1 MATTLYKIKALYR
14 HMGRA
19 EKKIADCILEKP
31 QDMISLS
38 IAELAKRCDCGEAT
52 IVRFSRRIG
61 LGGFQELKI
70 AVAQEL
76 KSAPMVDILPED
88 SCLNIF
94 EKRISEIAAALE
106 STRYSL
112 SDEEMEKAAKAIM
125 HARRVVILGLGNSAS
140 IALDAQHKFLRA
152 GLDATACSD
161 NHMQT
166 IIASHLKEGDVCL
179 GVSHSGASSDIVE
192 ALKIAGRQGA
202 TTVCIT
208 NQGVSPITRVS
219 DIKLFTSAEE
229 TKYMVLALSSRLAQL
244 AIIDAIY
251 AYIVYH
257 SDADAINAINET
269 ERALES
275 KKMK

>member
-1 MATTLYKIKALYR
+1 MATTLYKIKALYK

-19 EKKIADCILEKP
+19 EKKIADNILNSP
-31 QDMISLS
+31 QDMINLS
-38 IAELAKRCDCGEAT
+38 IAELAEKCDCGEAT

-61 LGGFQELKI
+61 LAGFQELKI

-94 EKRISEIAAALE
+94 EKRISEIAATLE

-112 SDEEMEKAAKAIM
+112 DSEEMEKAAKTIM
-125 HARRVVILGLGNSAS
+125 TANRVVIFGLGNSAS
-140 IALDAQHKFLRA
+140 IAMDAQHKFLRA
-152 GLDATACSD
+152 GLNASACSD
-161 NHMQT
+161 NHLQV
-166 IIASHLKEGDVCL
+166 IVASHLKPGDVAI
-179 GVSHSGASSDIVE
+179 GISHSGASSDIID
-192 ALKIAGRQGA
+192 ALKTAKNNGV
-202 TTVCIT
+202 TTICIT
-208 NQGVSPITRVS
+208 NNAPSPISKFS

-229 TKYMVLALSSRLAQL
+229 TKYMILALSSRLAQL

-257 SDADAINAINET
+257 SDSGVINAVSET
-269 ERALES
+269 EKALES
-275 KKMK
+275 KKIK